1 MKIIAL
7 EQELPGVT
15 PEQFDPHSRDEAV
28 CIWELNR
35 AGILREACFHANRP
49 EAVLV
54 LECANPREAQTIRAT
69 LPLAQA
75 GLITFEVMPLVPY
88 PGFARLF
95 NSGSGFWASPTAGFA
110 RAAL

>member
-7 EQELPGVT
+7 EQELPGVK
-15 PEQFDPHSRDEAV
+15 PEQFDPHSRDEAAR
-28 CIWELNR
+28 IWELCQ
-35 AGILREACFHANRP
+35 AGSLREAYFRANRP

-54 LECANPREAQTIRAT
+54 LECANAHEAQTSLAT

-75 GLITFEVMPLVPY
+75 SLITFEVIPLVPY

-95 NSGSGFWASPTAGFA
+95 NSG
-110 RAAL
+110 